1 MTRSANGREAR
12 GFDSASSVAAL
23 RQGHVSRKEFILGGL
38 AAGLS
43 LTTIGGLLA
52 SCGAEESPQSSKPPS
67 QPTGQIIFGNAEPPT
82 SAYWDP
88 ASGFGLVDEQVASLV
103 HDTLLG
109 YDENENIVPK
119 LATKWERTSPT
130 KLRVQLREGV
140 KFQDG
145 ASLTASDVKATL
157 ERLGAQDSELA
168 RSILFAPLHVE
179 VIDDRTLDVVT
190 EEPFGPLENS
200 LAVTSILPTAD
211 IENPDNFKER
221 ALGCGPYRFVSYEDN
236 KVTLEAYEDY
246 WGDAPYIKTVVF
258 NYIQDMNA
266 RTSALLSGQIDVMTR
281 VSSEELDRVEDN
293 DDFYVTKVGPP
304 SQIVHIMQHNGP
316 LGDLNVRQAVAYA
329 VDRRAMAK
337 SIMNGINPVAFSSL
351 PSNTPGYEPVSPKY
365 EFDPQKAKEL
375 LADSGQESGLSLSMA
390 TTTLLPH
397 QLELDQVIAQYL
409 KKIGIEVD
417 TTRLEVGA
425 FRSNYPQYD
434 LSMNTLTS
442 FNNDAD
448 FILGFYQGPTAE
460 AVFHLNDPK
469 IAPLVEAQR
478 TAIGDARDEAITDCA
493 QYLWNE
499 QESLYI
505 SDEVWYFIVS
515 SNIQNYKRA
524 PLVGEPLLPKAWK
537 AE

>member
-1 MTRSANGREAR
+1 
-12 GFDSASSVAAL
+12 
-23 RQGHVSRKEFILGGL
+23 
-38 AAGLS
+38 
-43 LTTIGGLLA
+43 
-52 SCGAEESPQSSKPPS
+52 
-67 QPTGQIIFGNAEPPT
+67 
-82 SAYWDP
+82 
-88 ASGFGLVDEQVASLV
+88 
-103 HDTLLG
+103 
-109 YDENENIVPK
+109 

-130 KLRVQLREGV
+130 KLRVHLREGV
-140 KFQDG
+140 TFQDG
-145 ASLTASDVKATL
+145 ASLTAQDVKATL
-157 ERLGAQDSELA
+157 ERLGAPDSELA
-168 RSILFAPLHVE
+168 RSILLAPLQVE

-200 LAVTSILPTAD
+200 LAVTSILPIGD

-221 ALGCGPYRFVSYEDN
+221 DLGCGPYRFVSYEDN

-246 WGDAPYIKTVVF
+246 WGDAPHIKTVVF

-281 VSSEELDRVEDN
+281 VSSEQLDRVEGN

-329 VDRRAMAK
+329 VDRRAMAE

-351 PSNTPGYEPVSPKY
+351 PSNTPGYEPLSPEY

-375 LADSGQESGLSLSMA
+375 LADSGQEGGLSLSMA

-409 KKIGIEVD
+409 KKIGIEVE

-478 TAIGDARDEAITDCA
+478 TAVGDERDGAITDCA
-493 QYLWNE
+493 QYLWE
-499 QESLYI
+499 QQESLYI

-537 AE
+537 AV